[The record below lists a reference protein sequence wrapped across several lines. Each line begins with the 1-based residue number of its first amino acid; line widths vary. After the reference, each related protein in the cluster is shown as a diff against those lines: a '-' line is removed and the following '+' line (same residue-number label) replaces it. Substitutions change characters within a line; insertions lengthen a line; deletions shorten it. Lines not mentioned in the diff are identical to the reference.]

1 METQCDQMTRL
12 FIHHWA
18 TCNNGNLD
26 NSKKVPKIGSTFYQI
41 LITHHLKIAKEL
53 KKIQRGKV
61 LRNPVTLRVVETS
74 EKMFSRLKSRERR
87 VGPVCSN

>member
-12 FIHHWA
+12 FIHH
-18 TCNNGNLD
+18 CNNGNLD

-53 KKIQRGKV
+53 KKFKGAKFCEIR
-61 LRNPVTLRVVETS
+61 S
-74 EKMFSRLKSRERR
+74 H
-87 VGPVCSN
+87 